1 MHYLESQKSSL
12 LTTIHKV
19 GAIFNQVWLSDGN
32 KISCE
37 QSSNLFLILQ
47 ILPISNVYKG
57 GNSKRTFC
65 YPQFFQKMNKIIRL
79 YYYHSSGRL
88 VSFVFWKNWR
98 HKKRHFELSD
108 FQTSCKYLPY
118 YMFLAVDI
126 WKRNAISASVSTTNI
141 FGAIIM
147 RSKQVNRSK
156 VGNFGQ
162 KKNQIV

>member
-1 MHYLESQKSSL
+1 MKKLSFRHYLESQKSSL

-57 GNSKRTFC
+57 GNLKRTFC

-98 HKKRHFELSD
+98 HKKRHFEIKWLSD
-108 FQTSCKYLPY
+108 VLQIPPILYVSSCRYLKTKCNLCKCVHQKYFWCNHY
-118 YMFLAVDI
+118 EVKA
-126 WKRNAISASVSTTNI
+126 
-141 FGAIIM
+141 G
-147 RSKQVNRSK
+147 
-156 VGNFGQ
+156 
-162 KKNQIV
+162 